1 MNCADFIKINS
12 KSMELMSKYGI
23 RQEDYRF
30 VDMYEEYAH
39 MRRDGEKYAYI
50 VAVLSKKYGISES
63 SVKRLIR
70 RLSYEVKI

>member
-1 MNCADFIKINS
+1 
-12 KSMELMSKYGI
+12 MSKYGI

-30 VDMYEEYAH
+30 IDMYEEYVN
-39 MRRDGEKYAYI
+39 MRKDGEKYAYI
-50 VAVLSKKYGISES
+50 VAVLSEKYGISES